1 MTRGSDSSQSGG
13 QRPLEGIRVLDFTRV
28 LSGPHAT
35 RMLSDLG
42 AEVIKVEPPMGD
54 MTRFAMPRVNSMSSY
69 FIQQNVGKKNIS
81 LDMTK
86 PQANELLKKL
96 VSYCDVVIE
105 NFRPGVMHKM
115 GLDYETLSQI
125 NPRLIY
131 TSITGYGATG
141 PWTTRRAYAPVV
153 NAESGIT
160 KHQGDVR
167 GGQYAN
173 DPHSHGDVYTALEA
187 ASAILA
193 ALYQREHTGV
203 GQYIDVSMAET
214 MLYVN
219 EHAHNQM
226 WTGVEPVGEIR
237 SFQPADYP
245 VLTVADGSMVV
256 VSGHPAE
263 RGTFDFF
270 VAAMQQPELLSD
282 PRFSDVATRLEHFDE
297 LMDIMKAWAKTV
309 ATSDEIENRL
319 SQHQLAVGRL
329 RSVGELADTQWA
341 LDREA
346 VVEVSDRGNGTVRIP
361 NSPWHFSGS
370 DTTTQ
375 GDAKYRGEDNHAIFS
390 EIAGLSSE
398 EIVQLEKD
406 GVLVS
411 RGPSKR

>member
-54 MTRFAMPRVNSMSSY
+54 MTRFAMPRVNSLSSY

-86 PQANELLKKL
+86 PQAVELLKKL
-96 VSYCDVVIE
+96 VNHCDIIIE

-115 GLDYETLSQI
+115 GLDYETLSHL
-125 NPRLIY
+125 NSRLIY
-131 TSITGYGATG
+131 ASITGYGATG

-297 LMDIMKAWAKTV
+297 LMDIMRAWAKTV
-309 ATSDEIENRL
+309 STSDEIENRL
-319 SQHQLAVGRL
+319 SQYQLATGRL

-341 LDREA
+341 HEREA
-346 VVEVSDRGNGTVRIP
+346 VIEVSDRGDSTVRIP

-390 EIAGLSSE
+390 EITGLSSE
-398 EIVQLEKD
+398 EIAQLEND
-406 GVLVS
+406 GVLLS

>member
-1 MTRGSDSSQSGG
+1 MTRGTDSSQSGG
-13 QRPLEGIRVLDFTRV
+13 QRPLQGIRVLDFTRV

-54 MTRFAMPRVNSMSSY
+54 MTRFAMPRVNSLSSY

-86 PQANELLKKL
+86 PQAVELLKKL
-96 VSYCDVVIE
+96 VSHCDVVIE
-105 NFRPGVMHKM
+105 NFRPGVMRKM
-115 GLDYETLSQI
+115 GLDYETLSQS

-153 NAESGIT
+153 NAETGIT

-193 ALYQREHTGV
+193 ALYQREQTGV

-226 WTGVEPVGEIR
+226 WTGVEPEGEIR

-263 RGTFDFF
+263 RGTFDLF
-270 VAAMQQPELLSD
+270 VAAMQQPELMTD
-282 PRFSDVATRLEHFDE
+282 PRFSDVATRLEHFEE

-309 ATSDEIENRL
+309 PTSDEIENRL
-319 SQHQLAVGRL
+319 SQFQLAVGRL
-329 RSVGELADTQWA
+329 RSVSELADTQWA
-341 LDREA
+341 HVRDA
-346 VVEVSDRGNGTVRIP
+346 VVLVSDRGDGTVRIP

-375 GDAKYRGEDNHAIFS
+375 GDAKYRGEDNRAIFS
-390 EIAGLSSE
+390 EITGLSSE
-398 EIVQLEKD
+398 EIVQLEND

>member
-1 MTRGSDSSQSGG
+1 MTRGSRSSQIGS

-54 MTRFAMPRVNSMSSY
+54 MTRFAMPRVNSLSSY

-86 PQANELLKKL
+86 PQAVELLKKL
-96 VSYCDVVIE
+96 VNHCDIVIE
-105 NFRPGVMHKM
+105 NFRPGVMRKM
-115 GLDYETLSQI
+115 GLDYETLSQL

-193 ALYQREHTGV
+193 ALYQREQTGV

-309 ATSDEIENRL
+309 PTSDEIENRL
-319 SQHQLAVGRL
+319 SQYQLATGRL
-329 RSVGELADTQWA
+329 RSVSELADTEWA
-341 LDREA
+341 REREA
-346 VVEVSDRGNGTVRIP
+346 VVLVSDRGDGAVRIP

-390 EIAGLSSE
+390 EIAGLSNE
-398 EIVQLEKD
+398 EITQLEND
-406 GVLVS
+406 GVLLS

>member
-1 MTRGSDSSQSGG
+1 MTRGSDSSLTGG

-54 MTRFAMPRVNSMSSY
+54 MTRFAMPRVNSLSSY

-86 PQANELLKKL
+86 PQAVELLKKL
-96 VSYCDVVIE
+96 VSHCDIVIE
-105 NFRPGVMHKM
+105 NFRPGVMRKM
-115 GLDYETLSQI
+115 GLDYETLSQL

-187 ASAILA
+187 ASAMLA
-193 ALYQREHTGV
+193 ALYQREQTGA

-226 WTGVEPVGEIR
+226 WTGVEPAGEIR

-263 RGTFDFF
+263 RGTFDYF

-282 PRFSDVATRLEHFDE
+282 PRFSDVETRLKHFDE
-297 LMDIMKAWAKTV
+297 LMDIMRAWAKTV
-309 ATSDEIENRL
+309 PTSDEIESRL
-319 SQHQLAVGRL
+319 SQHELAVGRL

-341 LDREA
+341 LEREA
-346 VVEVSDRGNGTVRIP
+346 VVLVSDRGDSTVRIP

-375 GDAKYRGEDNHAIFS
+375 GDAKYRGEDNRAIFS
-390 EIAGLSSE
+390 EIAGVSDE
-398 EIVQLEKD
+398 EIAQLEIE

>member
-54 MTRFAMPRVNSMSSY
+54 MTRFATPRVNSLSSY

-86 PQANELLKKL
+86 PQAVELLKKL
-96 VSYCDVVIE
+96 VSHCDVVIE

-115 GLDYETLSQI
+115 GLDYETLSQL

-270 VAAMQQPELLSD
+270 VAAMQQPELLGD

-309 ATSDEIENRL
+309 PTSDEIENRL
-319 SQHQLAVGRL
+319 SQYQLATGRL

-341 LDREA
+341 HERDA
-346 VVEVSDRGNGTVRIP
+346 VVLVSDRGDGTVRIP

-370 DTTTQ
+370 DTSTQ
-375 GDAKYRGEDNHAIFS
+375 GDAKYRGEDNHVIFS
-390 EIAGLSSE
+390 EITGLSSE

>member
-1 MTRGSDSSQSGG
+1 MTRGSQTSQSGG

-54 MTRFAMPRVNSMSSY
+54 MTRFAMPRVNSLSSY

-86 PQANELLKKL
+86 PQAVELLKKL
-96 VSYCDVVIE
+96 VSHCDVVIE

-115 GLDYETLSQI
+115 GLDYETLSQL

-282 PRFSDVATRLEHFDE
+282 SRFSDVATRLEHFDE

-309 ATSDEIENRL
+309 PTSDEIENRL
-319 SQHQLAVGRL
+319 SQYQLAVGRL
-329 RSVGELADTQWA
+329 RSVSELADTQWA
-341 LDREA
+341 HEREA
-346 VVEVSDRGNGTVRIP
+346 VVLVSDRGDSTVRIP

-375 GDAKYRGEDNHAIFS
+375 GDAKYRGEDNRAIFS
-390 EIAGLSSE
+390 EITGLSSE
-398 EIVQLEKD
+398 EIVQLEND
-406 GVLVS
+406 GVLAS

>member
-1 MTRGSDSSQSGG
+1 MTRGSRSSQTGS

-54 MTRFAMPRVNSMSSY
+54 MTRFAMPRVNSLSSY

-86 PQANELLKKL
+86 PQAVELLKKL
-96 VSYCDVVIE
+96 VSHCDIVIE
-105 NFRPGVMHKM
+105 NFRPGVMRKM
-115 GLDYETLSQI
+115 GLDYETLSKL

-187 ASAILA
+187 ASAMLA
-193 ALYQREHTGV
+193 ALYQREQTGA

-263 RGTFDFF
+263 RGTFDYF

-282 PRFSDVATRLEHFDE
+282 PRFSDVETRLKHFEE
-297 LMDIMKAWAKTV
+297 LMDIMRAWAKTV
-309 ATSDEIENRL
+309 PTSDEIESRL
-319 SQHQLAVGRL
+319 SQHELAVGRL

-341 LDREA
+341 LEREA
-346 VVEVSDRGNGTVRIP
+346 VVLVSDRGDSTVRIP

-375 GDAKYRGEDNHAIFS
+375 GDAKYRGEDNRAIFS
-390 EIAGLSSE
+390 EIAGVSDE
-398 EIVQLEKD
+398 EIAQLEIE

>member
-1 MTRGSDSSQSGG
+1 
-13 QRPLEGIRVLDFTRV
+13 
-28 LSGPHAT
+28 
-35 RMLSDLG
+35 MLSDLG
-42 AEVIKVEPPMGD
+42 AEVIKVEPPVGD
-54 MTRFAMPRVNSMSSY
+54 MTRFAMPRVNSLSSY

-86 PQANELLKKL
+86 PQAVELLKKL
-96 VSYCDVVIE
+96 VSHCDVVIE
-105 NFRPGVMHKM
+105 NFRPGVMRKM
-115 GLDYETLSQI
+115 GLDYETLSQS

-193 ALYQREHTGV
+193 ALFQREQIGV

-219 EHAHNQM
+219 EHAHNQL
-226 WTGVEPVGEIR
+226 WTGVEPDGEIR

-263 RGTFDFF
+263 RGTFDYF

-282 PRFSDVATRLEHFDE
+282 PRFGDVATRLEHFDE
-297 LMDIMKAWAKTV
+297 LMDLMRAWAKTV
-309 ATSDEIENRL
+309 PTSDEIENRL
-319 SQHQLAVGRL
+319 SQHELAVGRL
-329 RSVGELADTQWA
+329 RSVSELADTEWA
-341 LDREA
+341 NERDA
-346 VVEVSDRGNGTVRIP
+346 VVLVSDRGDGTVRIP

-375 GDAKYRGEDNHAIFS
+375 GDAKYRGEDNRAIFS
-390 EIAGLSSE
+390 EIAGLSGE
-398 EIVQLEKD
+398 EIAQLEND

>member
-13 QRPLEGIRVLDFTRV
+13 QRPLQGIRVLDFTRV

-42 AEVIKVEPPMGD
+42 AEVIKVEPPVGD
-54 MTRFAMPRVNSMSSY
+54 MTRFAMPRVNSLSSY

-86 PQANELLKKL
+86 PQAVELLKKL
-96 VSYCDVVIE
+96 VSHCDVVIE
-105 NFRPGVMHKM
+105 NFRPGVMRKM
-115 GLDYETLSQI
+115 GLDYETLSQS

-193 ALYQREHTGV
+193 ALFQREQTGV

-219 EHAHNQM
+219 EHAHNQL
-226 WTGVEPVGEIR
+226 WTGVEPDGEIR

-263 RGTFDFF
+263 RGTFDYF

-282 PRFSDVATRLEHFDE
+282 PRFGDVATRLEHFDE
-297 LMDIMKAWAKTV
+297 LMDIMRAWAKTV
-309 ATSDEIENRL
+309 PTSDEIENRL

-329 RSVGELADTQWA
+329 RSVSELAETEWA
-341 LDREA
+341 NERDA
-346 VVEVSDRGNGTVRIP
+346 VIAVSDRGDGTVRIP

-375 GDAKYRGEDNHAIFS
+375 GDAKYRGEDNRAIFS
-390 EIAGLSSE
+390 EIAGLSGE
-398 EIVQLEKD
+398 EIAQLEKD

>member
-1 MTRGSDSSQSGG
+1 MTRGSLSSQSGG

-54 MTRFAMPRVNSMSSY
+54 MTRFALPRVNSLSSY

-86 PQANELLKKL
+86 PRAVELLKKL
-96 VSYCDVVIE
+96 ASHCDVVIE
-105 NFRPGVMHKM
+105 NFRPGVMRKM
-115 GLDYETLSQI
+115 GLDYETLSQS

-141 PWTTRRAYAPVV
+141 PWTVRRAYAPVV

-167 GGQYAN
+167 SGQYAN

-193 ALYQREHTGV
+193 ALYQREQTGV

-226 WTGVEPVGEIR
+226 WTGIEPVGEIR

-282 PRFSDVATRLEHFDE
+282 PRFSDVATRLDHFDE
-297 LMDIMKAWAKTV
+297 LMDIMRAWAKTIP
-309 ATSDEIENRL
+309 TSDEIENQL

-341 LDREA
+341 YDRDA
-346 VVEVSDRGNGTVRIP
+346 VIDVSDRGDSTVRIP

-375 GDAKYRGEDNHAIFS
+375 GDAKYRGEDNRAIFS
-390 EIAGLSSE
+390 EITGMSSE
-398 EIVQLEKD
+398 EIAQLEND

>member
-1 MTRGSDSSQSGG
+1 MTRGSDSSHSGG

-54 MTRFAMPRVNSMSSY
+54 MTRFAMPRVNSLSSY

-86 PQANELLKKL
+86 PQAVELLKKL
-96 VSYCDVVIE
+96 VNHCDIVIE

-115 GLDYETLSQI
+115 GLDYETLSQL

-153 NAESGIT
+153 NAETGIT

-297 LMDIMKAWAKTV
+297 LMDIMRAWAKTV
-309 ATSDEIENRL
+309 PTSDEIENRL
-319 SQHQLAVGRL
+319 SQYQLATGRL
-329 RSVGELADTQWA
+329 RSVGELADTEWA
-341 LDREA
+341 HERKA
-346 VVEVSDRGNGTVRIP
+346 VVLVSDRGDGAVRIP

-390 EIAGLSSE
+390 EITGLSSE
-398 EIVQLEKD
+398 EIAQLEND

>member
-1 MTRGSDSSQSGG
+1 MTRGSRSSQTGS

-54 MTRFAMPRVNSMSSY
+54 MTRFAMPRVNSLSSY
-69 FIQQNVGKKNIS
+69 FIQQNVGKKNVS

-86 PQANELLKKL
+86 PQAVELLKKL
-96 VSYCDVVIE
+96 VNHCDIVIE
-105 NFRPGVMHKM
+105 NFRPGVMRKM
-115 GLDYETLSQI
+115 GLDYETLSQL

-193 ALYQREHTGV
+193 ALYQREQTGV

-309 ATSDEIENRL
+309 PTSDEIENRL
-319 SQHQLAVGRL
+319 SQYQLATGRL
-329 RSVGELADTQWA
+329 RSVGELADTEWA
-341 LDREA
+341 REREA
-346 VVEVSDRGNGTVRIP
+346 VVLVSDRGDGAVRIP

-390 EIAGLSSE
+390 EIAGLSNE
-398 EIVQLEKD
+398 EITQLEND
-406 GVLVS
+406 GVLLS

>member
-1 MTRGSDSSQSGG
+1 MTRGTDSSQSGG
-13 QRPLEGIRVLDFTRV
+13 QRPLQGIRVLDFTRV

-54 MTRFAMPRVNSMSSY
+54 MTRFAMPRVNSLSSY

-86 PQANELLKKL
+86 PQAVELLKKL
-96 VSYCDVVIE
+96 VSQCDVVIE
-105 NFRPGVMHKM
+105 NFRPGVMRKM
-115 GLDYETLSQI
+115 GLDYETLSHL
-125 NPRLIY
+125 NSRLIY

-153 NAESGIT
+153 NAETGIT

-193 ALYQREHTGV
+193 ALYQREQTGV

-226 WTGVEPVGEIR
+226 WTGVEPEGEIR

-263 RGTFDFF
+263 RGTFDLF
-270 VAAMQQPELLSD
+270 VAAMQQPELMTD
-282 PRFSDVATRLEHFDE
+282 PRFVDVATRLEHFEE

-309 ATSDEIENRL
+309 PTSDEIENRL
-319 SQHQLAVGRL
+319 SQFQLAVGRL
-329 RSVGELADTQWA
+329 RSVSELADTQWA
-341 LDREA
+341 HERDA
-346 VVEVSDRGNGTVRIP
+346 VIAVSDRGDSTVRIP

-370 DTTTQ
+370 DTTTR
-375 GDAKYRGEDNHAIFS
+375 GDAKYRGEDNRTIFS
-390 EIAGLSSE
+390 EITGLSSE
-398 EIVQLEKD
+398 EIVQLEND

>member
-13 QRPLEGIRVLDFTRV
+13 QRPLQGIRVLDFTRV

-42 AEVIKVEPPMGD
+42 AEVIKVEPPVGD
-54 MTRFAMPRVNSMSSY
+54 MTRFAMPRVNSLSSY

-86 PQANELLKKL
+86 PQAVELLKKL
-96 VSYCDVVIE
+96 VSHCDVVIE
-105 NFRPGVMHKM
+105 NFRPGVMRKM
-115 GLDYETLSQI
+115 GLDYETLSQS

-193 ALYQREHTGV
+193 ALFQREQTGV

-219 EHAHNQM
+219 EHAHNQL
-226 WTGVEPVGEIR
+226 WTGVEPDGEIR

-263 RGTFDFF
+263 RGTFDYF

-282 PRFSDVATRLEHFDE
+282 PRFGDVATRLEHFDE
-297 LMDIMKAWAKTV
+297 LMDLMRAWAKTV
-309 ATSDEIENRL
+309 PTSDEIENRL

-329 RSVGELADTQWA
+329 RSVSELADTEWA
-341 LDREA
+341 NERDA
-346 VVEVSDRGNGTVRIP
+346 VVLVSDRGDGTVRIP

-375 GDAKYRGEDNHAIFS
+375 GDAKYRGEDNRAIFS
-390 EIAGLSSE
+390 EIAGLSGE
-398 EIVQLEKD
+398 EIAQLEKD

>member
-1 MTRGSDSSQSGG
+1 MTRGTDSSQSGG
-13 QRPLEGIRVLDFTRV
+13 QRPLRGIRVLDFTRV

-54 MTRFAMPRVNSMSSY
+54 MTRFAMPRVNSLSSY

-81 LDMTK
+81 LNMTK
-86 PQANELLKKL
+86 PQAVELLKKI
-96 VSYCDVVIE
+96 VSHCDVVIE
-105 NFRPGVMHKM
+105 NFRPGVMRKM
-115 GLDYETLSQI
+115 GLDYETLSQL

-193 ALYQREHTGV
+193 ALYQREQTGV

-309 ATSDEIENRL
+309 PTSDEIEYRL
-319 SQHQLAVGRL
+319 SQYQLATGRL
-329 RSVGELADTQWA
+329 RSVSELADTEWA
-341 LDREA
+341 REREA
-346 VVEVSDRGNGTVRIP
+346 VVLVSDRGDGAVRIP

-390 EIAGLSSE
+390 EIAGLSNE
-398 EIVQLEKD
+398 EITQLEND
-406 GVLVS
+406 GVLLS

>member
-54 MTRFAMPRVNSMSSY
+54 MTRFATPRVNSLSSY

-86 PQANELLKKL
+86 PQAVELLKKL
-96 VSYCDVVIE
+96 VSHCDIVIE

-115 GLDYETLSQI
+115 GLDYETLSQL

-219 EHAHNQM
+219 EHAHNQL
-226 WTGVEPVGEIR
+226 WTGVEPDGEIR

-309 ATSDEIENRL
+309 PTSDEIENRL

-329 RSVGELADTQWA
+329 RSVSELADTEWA
-341 LDREA
+341 NERDA
-346 VVEVSDRGNGTVRIP
+346 VVLVSDRGDGTVRIP

-375 GDAKYRGEDNHAIFS
+375 GDAKYRGEDNRATFS
-390 EIAGLSSE
+390 EITGLSSE
-398 EIVQLEKD
+398 EIVKLEND

-411 RGPSKR
+411 RGPRKS

>member
-1 MTRGSDSSQSGG
+1 M
-13 QRPLEGIRVLDFTRV
+13 LDFTRV

-54 MTRFAMPRVNSMSSY
+54 MTRFAMPRVNSLSSY

-86 PQANELLKKL
+86 PQAVELLKKL
-96 VSYCDVVIE
+96 VNHCDIVIE
-105 NFRPGVMHKM
+105 NFRPGVMRKM
-115 GLDYETLSQI
+115 GLDYETLSQL

-193 ALYQREHTGV
+193 ALYQREQTGV

-309 ATSDEIENRL
+309 PTSDEIENRL
-319 SQHQLAVGRL
+319 SQYQLATGRL
-329 RSVGELADTQWA
+329 RSVSELADTEWA
-341 LDREA
+341 REREA
-346 VVEVSDRGNGTVRIP
+346 VVLVSDRGDGAVRIP

-390 EIAGLSSE
+390 EIAGLSNE
-398 EIVQLEKD
+398 EITQLEND
-406 GVLVS
+406 GVLLS